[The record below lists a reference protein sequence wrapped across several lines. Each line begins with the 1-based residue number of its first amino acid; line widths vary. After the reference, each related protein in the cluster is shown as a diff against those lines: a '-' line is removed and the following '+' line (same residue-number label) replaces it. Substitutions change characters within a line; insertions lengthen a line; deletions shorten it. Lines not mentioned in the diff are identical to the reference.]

1 VRLRSAGEGSFETN
15 SLVDRRVVL
24 VLKQEVAH
32 IAAGSTDPRP
42 ARSRARLLEAATT
55 LLRSGGPSAVTI
67 DAVTRG
73 ANVARATLYRH
84 FPSANDLLAAAFN
97 SLLPPA
103 PMPPAEGSL
112 RDRLIALVL
121 AEAELIAEAPGMLTA
136 MSWMALGGD
145 LQQLPEPRRTQA
157 ASPALTTLR
166 ERIAQQYAAPFDA
179 IFDSPEAA
187 ELGEI
192 DRSRAIALLIGPLVL
207 GRLSTLPDFDYREC
221 ARAAVDGF
229 LYVQHNQRKA
239 VNAARSGSAG
249 ASTRRQT
256 PSQ

>member
-1 VRLRSAGEGSFETN
+1 M
-15 SLVDRRVVL
+15 
-24 VLKQEVAH
+24 
-32 IAAGSTDPRP
+32 
-42 ARSRARLLEAATT
+42 
-55 LLRSGGPSAVTI
+55 TI

-121 AEAELIAEAPGMLTA
+121 AEAELIAEAPFMLSA

-145 LQQLPEPRRTQA
+145 LEQLPEPRQTPD
-157 ASPALTTLR
+157 SPALSNLR

-187 ELGEI
+187 ELGDI

-229 LYVQHNQRKA
+229 LYAQRQQSKSITA
-239 VNAARSGSAG
+239 TGSGSAD
-249 ASTRRQT
+249 ASDRRQI
-256 PSQ
+256 Q